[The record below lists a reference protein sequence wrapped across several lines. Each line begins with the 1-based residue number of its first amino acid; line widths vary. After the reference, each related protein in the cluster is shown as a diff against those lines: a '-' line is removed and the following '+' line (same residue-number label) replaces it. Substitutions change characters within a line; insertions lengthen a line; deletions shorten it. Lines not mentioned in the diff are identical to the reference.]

1 MVILQESIKQELNLS
16 DTQLGL
22 MSGFTFAIF
31 YVSFGIP
38 IARLADKGNRRNII
52 AISLAVWSAMTAI
65 SGSAQNFTQLLLA
78 RIGVGIGEA
87 GGSPPA
93 HSIISDLYP
102 PKKRATAMAIYS
114 TGISIGILLG
124 FSLLGYFLYLI
135 QSVLVYVII
144 AAVISLIA
152 RPIIRFLQKKLKFPN
167 TLSVVTTMILFVGFL
182 VGIIRMFIPLVIEQG
197 ENLSLLHTDKLLQN
211 LQDVINQVNDYFTSK
226 NINLLSKLKNI
237 DFLSGFQE
245 IPNLLNSVASA
256 LGSLSVGLFSVLFI
270 SFFFMKDSKLLMSSV
285 LTILPNKSEHK
296 FSKSTEIIKN
306 LLSRYFI
313 GLVAQ
318 ITILFVL
325 YTITLLIFG
334 IKNAVVIAFLC
345 ALLNL
350 IPYIGPMIGA
360 IIMFL
365 LSMSSNLGQD
375 FQTEILPT
383 TIYVMIGYFITQLVD
398 NFFSQP
404 FIFSKTTK
412 SHPLEIFLIIII
424 GGLLFGVVGMIT
436 AVPLYTALKVIL
448 KVFLSD
454 NRIVKSLTKDI

>member
-1 MVILQESIKQELNLS
+1 MDSKNISNGIL
-16 DTQLGL
+16 
-22 MSGFTFAIF
+22 
-31 YVSFGIP
+31 
-38 IARLADKGNRRNII
+38 
-52 AISLAVWSAMTAI
+52 
-65 SGSAQNFTQLLLA
+65 
-78 RIGVGIGEA
+78 
-87 GGSPPA
+87 
-93 HSIISDLYP
+93 
-102 PKKRATAMAIYS
+102 RA
-114 TGISIGILLG
+114 IGILLG
-124 FSLLGYFLYLI
+124 ISLLGYFLYLI
-135 QSVLVYVII
+135 QSVLIYVII

-152 RPIIRFLQKKLKFPN
+152 RPIVRFLEAKLKFPN
-167 TLSVVTTMILFVGFL
+167 TLSVITTMMILVGFL

-197 ENLSLLHTDKLLQN
+197 ESLSLLHTDKLLQN

-226 NINLLSKLKNI
+226 NINLLSELKNV
-237 DFLSGFQE
+237 DFLSGFQA
-245 IPNLLNSVASA
+245 IPNLLNSVVSA

-270 SFFFMKDSKLLMSSV
+270 SFFFMKDSKLLMNAV
-285 LTILPNKSEHK
+285 LTILPNKSENK

-325 YTITLLIFG
+325 YTIILLIFG

-345 ALLNL
+345 SLLNL

-360 IIMFL
+360 VIMFL
-365 LSMSSNLGQD
+365 LSMSSNLGSD

-383 TIYVMIGYFITQLVD
+383 TIYVMIGYFIAQLVD

-448 KVFLSD
+448 KEFLSD
-454 NRIVKSLTKDI
+454 NKIVKSLTKDI